1 MKEGGN
7 DARRRSAREGGRGEQ
22 RGEQRGERRGDG
34 DEGPEGEEEEGS
46 QEQNVV
52 RNDE

>member
-7 DARRRSAREGGRGEQ
+7 DARRRSAREGG